1 MYAPERQQ
9 RTLQEARNE
18 GRVEVACPAATLKVT
33 SATIRRDL
41 TALKRHGLPRRVHG
55 GAIPLDRL
63 GFEPGP
69 KTAWRSAPA
78 RLQGTSDGA

>member
-9 RTLQEARNE
+9 RIPQEARNE
-18 GRVEVACPAATLKVT
+18 GRGEVAGPAATLKVT
-33 SATIRRDL
+33 SETIRRDL
-41 TALKRHGLPRRVHG
+41 TALKRDGPLRRVHG

-69 KTAWRSAPA
+69 KNAWRLAPA
-78 RLQGTSDGA
+78 RLQGTSDGP